1 MSAPEAG
8 KPPYNSNMYWL
19 IGLGITERCHE
30 NKRIIRLHN
39 LPTLVCL
46 RGSKLYARSCTLHW
60 HFGQLTVGNSAGC
73 PTVGTGTCDWSFH
86 GRYGSNTAGV
96 NAPGEVPVA
105 YTHQCHGR
113 QVASSANQ
121 LGSYQVYLAGYS
133 PTSHMP
139 CCIYTPSASGKVHA
153 YTVTQCILSLLFHTL
168 HCLMVP

>member
-1 MSAPEAG
+1 MRTRESSGCTICRLLSACGAQ
-8 KPPYNSNMYWL
+8 L
-19 IGLGITERCHE
+19 T
-30 NKRIIRLHN
+30 
-39 LPTLVCL
+39 
-46 RGSKLYARSCTLHW
+46 ASCMQGHAHCTGT
-60 HFGQLTVGNSAGC
+60 FGQLTVGNSAGC
-73 PTVGTGTCDWSFH
+73 PTMGTGTCDWSFH
-86 GRYGSNTAGV
+86 GRYGSNTASV

-153 YTVTQCILSLLFHTL
+153 YTVTQCILALLFHTL